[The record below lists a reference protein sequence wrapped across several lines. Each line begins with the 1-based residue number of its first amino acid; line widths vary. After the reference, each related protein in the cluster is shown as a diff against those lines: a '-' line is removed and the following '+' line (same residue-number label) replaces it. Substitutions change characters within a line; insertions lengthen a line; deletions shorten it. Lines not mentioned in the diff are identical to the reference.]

1 MGDALPPASSSAS
14 ESCVP
19 PRARPPRPCTGR
31 RLAPGKARAPTP
43 TPAGGRESQAG
54 AGARGAQRPA
64 PHPASPPI
72 CHMTT
77 GSHMILIRTGQ
88 WLYSTCDVMESMR
101 PQRMKALPFVI
112 YSKFEACYHR
122 ARANAGADGL
132 ASSRT
137 ANRNGP
143 MRGHGR
149 AAVFIS
155 AKRAG
160 RARGRV
166 PREPRAGRR
175 LCGSVRARRRLPRF
189 WCGHRGDG
197 RSAAEAE
204 AEAEAE
210 AGAPPREGGEGASA
224 SAPAR
229 HRPRLGPGGGGGG
242 EGSGACSS
250 RSPLGWC
257 RGRLQPGRPP
267 LQPVGLITTAG
278 IAQGAHAHWAEH
290 LASRASGP

>member
-1 MGDALPPASSSAS
+1 MLSLRRAAA
-14 ESCVP
+14 
-19 PRARPPRPCTGR
+19 RARAVCRP
-31 RLAPGKARAPTP
+31 APAHPARAPAGDWP
-43 TPAGGRESQAG
+43 PGRHARPHPRRPAGEPGRSR
-54 AGARGAQRPA
+54 GARRAAARA

-88 WLYSTCDVMESMR
+88 WFSSTCDVMESMR

-122 ARANAGADGL
+122 VPANAGAAGL

-166 PREPRAGRR
+166 LREPRAGRS
-175 LCGSVRARRRLPRF
+175 LCGSMRARRRLPRF

-210 AGAPPREGGEGASA
+210 AGAPPREGG
-224 SAPAR
+224 
-229 HRPRLGPGGGGGG
+229 G
-242 EGSGACSS
+242 EGRVPAHLRGIGRDWDQEEAAEARAAARAPPALPSAGAEAASSPGEPPCS
-250 RSPLGWC
+250 L
-257 RGRLQPGRPP
+257 
-267 LQPVGLITTAG
+267 
-278 IAQGAHAHWAEH
+278 
-290 LASRASGP
+290 LA